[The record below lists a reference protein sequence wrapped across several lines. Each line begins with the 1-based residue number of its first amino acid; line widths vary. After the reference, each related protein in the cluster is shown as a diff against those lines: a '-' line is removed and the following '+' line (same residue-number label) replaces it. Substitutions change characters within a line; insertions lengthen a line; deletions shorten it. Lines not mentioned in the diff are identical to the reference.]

1 MLAPVTAS
9 RLVPDG
15 STLVVVEI
23 HDPAGQR
30 VAERSYATGFGF
42 SLLEFSLGWNVPA
55 TAPTGRYTVAVSIFS
70 GDRSLVYAQN
80 AQAGSFVVGSA
91 PPPPPPGPLAFAV
104 GTALVTPNPVARGG
118 TVHIDVPVT
127 SNENGRGIIVDL
139 ELYDASGRKVMQKV
153 IGNQLFGVR
162 HARNFS
168 WTIQPVDLAVG
179 TYTLKVGVFSSD
191 WSTLYT
197 WANQAGTISVGSGT
211 PPLTFT
217 VGNAAVT
224 PDPVSAGQ
232 TVRLDVPVTA
242 SGAASA
248 IVVDL
253 ELYNVAGTK
262 VAQAVVPAQ
271 AFTAGQTR
279 TYAWTI
285 TPVSLPAGTYTVRVG
300 IFNTDWSTLY
310 TWDGDAG
317 TLTVR

>member
-1 MLAPVTAS
+1 VTAS

-30 VAERSYATGFGF
+30 VAQKSETSMFRLFLQSEVAL
-42 SLLEFSLGWNVPA
+42 SWIVPA

-80 AQAGSFVVGSA
+80 AQVGSFVVGSG
-91 PPPPPPGPLAFAV
+91 PPPPPDGPLAFAV
-104 GTALVTPNPVARGG
+104 GTALVTPNPVTKGG
-118 TVHIDVPVT
+118 AVHIDVAVT
-127 SNENGRGIIVDL
+127 SNGPASGIIVDL
-139 ELYDASGRKVMQKV
+139 ELYDAGGRKVMQKV

-211 PPLTFT
+211 PPPGPLTFT

-224 PDPVSAGQ
+224 PNPVSAGQ

-248 IVVDL
+248 ILVDL
-253 ELYNVAGTK
+253 ELYNGAGTK
-262 VAQAVVPAQ
+262 VAQAVAPAQ
-271 AFTAGQTR
+271 TFTAGQTR

-285 TPVSLPAGTYTVRVG
+285 TPVSLPAGTYTVKVG
-300 IFNTDWSTLY
+300 IFKTDWSTLY

>member
-1 MLAPVTAS
+1 VS

-15 STLVVVEI
+15 SMMLVVEI
-23 HDPAGQR
+23 YDPAGQR
-30 VAERSYATGFGF
+30 VAQKSDTSLFHF
-42 SLLEFSLGWNVPA
+42 SLETGLSFAWIVPT
-55 TAPTGRYTVAVSIFS
+55 TAAPGRYTVVVSIFS
-70 GDRSLVYAQN
+70 GDRSLVYVQN
-80 AQAGSFVVGSA
+80 AQAGSFVVGSG
-91 PPPPPPGPLAFAV
+91 PPPPPDGPLAFAV
-104 GTALVTPNPVARGG
+104 GTALVTPNPVTQGG
-118 TVHIDVPVT
+118 AVHIDVAVT
-127 SNENGRGIIVDL
+127 SNGPASGIIVDL
-139 ELYDASGRKVMQKV
+139 ELYDAGGRKVMQKV

-179 TYTLKVGVFSSD
+179 TYMLKLGVFSSD

-197 WANQAGTISVGSGT
+197 WANQAGMISVGSGT
-211 PPLTFT
+211 PPPGPLTFT

-242 SGAASA
+242 STAAA
-248 IVVDL
+248 AVLVDL
-253 ELYNVAGTK
+253 ELYDGAGAK

-271 AFTAGQTR
+271 TFTAGQMR
-279 TYAWTI
+279 TYPWTI
-285 TPVSLPAGTYTVRVG
+285 TPVSLPAGTYTVKVG
-300 IFNTDWSTLY
+300 IFKTDWSTLY